1 MTPFIAIA
9 AGLVLYIAL
18 TAYIKRRDISLAV
31 DTITALG
38 SGLYSQAEVG
48 RDGSVYFRKRSAGR
62 TNDRTGYKRCIIFRT
77 RTGDIK
83 AVDSQEHLRVGS
95 FLTNPVGSFMVALL
109 WIWFRRNA
117 KK

>member
-1 MTPFIAIA
+1 MTPFIIITL
-9 AGLVLYIAL
+9 GLALYVAL
-18 TAYIKRRDISLAV
+18 TVYIKRRDLSLAI
-31 DTITALG
+31 DTISALG

-48 RDGSVYFRKRSAGR
+48 RDGSVYYRRRSVGR

-95 FLTNPVGSFMVALL
+95 FLTNPVGSVMVALL

>member
-1 MTPFIAIA
+1 V
-9 AGLVLYIAL
+9 VLTLYVAL
-18 TAYIKRRDISLAV
+18 TAYIKRRDLV
-31 DTITALG
+31 LTLDTIKALG

-48 RDGSVYFRKRSAGR
+48 RDGSVYYRRRSVGR

-95 FLTNPVGSFMVALL
+95 FLTNPVGSVMVALL